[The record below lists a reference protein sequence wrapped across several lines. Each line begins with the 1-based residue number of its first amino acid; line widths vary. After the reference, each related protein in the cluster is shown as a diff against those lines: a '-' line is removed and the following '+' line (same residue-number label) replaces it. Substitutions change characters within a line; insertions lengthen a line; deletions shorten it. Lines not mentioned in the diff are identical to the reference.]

1 MGDFPQPKF
10 NKVEG
15 LDGLAA
21 REAAGHYFSP
31 TKVKH
36 VRVVD
41 SMGSDLSVVNAA
53 RVSFNKRKESID
65 TRDTKLIEYL
75 LKHEHTSPFRHG
87 FITFHV
93 RAPIFVLRQWGK
105 HQVGCSWNEVSM
117 RYVKHDF
124 GFWSPDSWRSA
135 PEGNVKQGSGGPI
148 TNQSDANTIYDKA
161 IESCEEA
168 YNALL
173 DAGVCR
179 EQARAIL
186 PQSMLTEFW
195 WTASLQAVLRFL
207 DLRLAKDSQSEIR
220 AYAEEVEAHV
230 KKIFPETLKAWR
242 YVQQNT
248 DHE

>member
-1 MGDFPQPKF
+1 MSNPQQL
-10 NKVEG
+10 VEG
-15 LDGLAA
+15 LSGLAA
-21 REAAGHYFSP
+21 REAASHSFSP
-31 TKVKH
+31 TKVKQ
-36 VRVVD
+36 VSVVD

-53 RVSFNKRKESID
+53 RVSFNKRKD
-65 TRDTKLIEYL
+65 KMDVKDTKLIEYL

-117 RYVKHDF
+117 RYVKHNL

-135 PEGNVKQGSGGPI
+135 PEGSVKQGSGGPI
-148 TNQSDANTIYDKA
+148 TDQSTASTIYNQAVKH
-161 IESCEEA
+161 CEDA

-173 DAGVCR
+173 SAGVCR

-220 AYAEEVEAHV
+220 AYAQEVEEHV
-230 KKIFPETLKAWR
+230 KNIFPETLKAWR
-242 YVQQNT
+242 NVQKSK
-248 DHE
+248 EYE